1 MKYLTSWKKLSTQ
14 KPNKNF
20 EIALIAESIEIR
32 GDRLQ
37 FGVYL
42 IKNDKSFKMAIFKQ
56 YCMNN
61 HTN

>member
-32 GDRLQ
+32 GIGFNSEHIL
-37 FGVYL
+37 
-42 IKNDKSFKMAIFKQ
+42 
-56 YCMNN
+56 
-61 HTN
+61 